1 MIKFIQDITKIKESN
16 LVYLVEN
23 KADIRNLDFLKLDK
37 KIIKKIEDT
46 IKTKKSSFLEFF
58 LWEINFEKLYIL
70 FYEQTDKQNL
80 IYFLWKYFPKIDNNF
95 TILSNKEQNLLSLM
109 DSSLLSRYK
118 FQKYK
123 TEKIKNKINLIVDEK
138 TKKIAKNRLETIK
151 NIILS
156 RDLAE
161 TPANDLTPEAFS
173 KIIKNTKFKNTKVRI
188 LTPKDI
194 QKKWLDL
201 LWAVWKWSI
210 NKPYM
215 VILERIVDKKAL
227 TYGFIWK
234 GLVFDTGWIQVKP
247 DTSMYNMK
255 WDMCWA
261 ATAFAI
267 ASELDEKDLKINL
280 ITCLVLAENHISG
293 ESFKPSD
300 IFTSYSGKTVDIG
313 HTDAEWRLVLADGI
327 SYISKNYKTN
337 HIISIATLTWAVVA
351 ALWYRHAWIM
361 WTNDDLIE
369 KLLDY
374 SKTNF
379 EMYSRLPFDNYFI
392 EKTKSDIADLSNIN
406 SFMKAGSTMWAA
418 FLYNFL
424 LNNETYTHIDIAW
437 TAMNEMESYWLN
449 PKWMTW
455 FWVDSLSYIFRNL
468 K

>member
-1 MIKFIQDITKIKESN
+1 MLKILKNIKDISNSN
-16 LVYLVEN
+16 LVYFIEKERDIEKIQFLNLNEN
-23 KADIRNLDFLKLDK
+23 ILNKIN
-37 KIIKKIEDT
+37 KIIKKEKSIMEDFFIWDYNIEK
-46 IKTKKSSFLEFF
+46 IFILFYFKKDKKDLLYF
-58 LWEINFEKLYIL
+58 LWEH
-70 FYEQTDKQNL
+70 
-80 IYFLWKYFPKIDNNF
+80 FPELPNNI
-95 TILSNKEQNLLSLM
+95 TILSNNDKNILTLL
-109 DSSLLSRYK
+109 DSCLLSRYK
-118 FQKYK
+118 FQNYK
-123 TEKIKNKINLIVDEK
+123 TEKKKDEIFIITDDLNK
-138 TKKIAKNRLETIK
+138 KKIETRVETIK

-161 TPANDLTPEAFS
+161 TPANDLTPEAFV
-173 KIIKNTKFKNTKVRI
+173 KIIEKTNFKNTKVRI
-188 LTPKDI
+188 LTPEDI
-194 QKKWLDL
+194 KKEWLNL

-215 VILERIVDKKAL
+215 VILERIIDKKAP

-247 DTSMYNMK
+247 DTSMYEMK

-267 ASELDEKDLKINL
+267 ASELDDKKLDINI

-313 HTDAEWRLVLADGI
+313 HTDAEWRLVLADWI
-327 SYISKNYKTN
+327 SYISKNYKTD

-374 SKTNF
+374 SKNNF
-379 EMYSRLPFDNYFI
+379 EMYSRLPFDNYFV

-406 SFMKAGSTMWAA
+406 RIMKAGSTMWAA

-424 LNNETYTHIDIAW
+424 MNNETYTHIDIAW